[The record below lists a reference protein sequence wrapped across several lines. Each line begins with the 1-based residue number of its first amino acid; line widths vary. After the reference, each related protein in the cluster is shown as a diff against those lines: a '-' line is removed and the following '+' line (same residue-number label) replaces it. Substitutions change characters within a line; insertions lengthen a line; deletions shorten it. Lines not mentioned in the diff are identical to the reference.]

1 MAQIQS
7 TTLVQ
12 MILNAVNDLKDLTH
26 PKGFPPPHN
35 LITSYPQSL

>member
-1 MAQIQS
+1 LAAFGKPLMAQIQT

-26 PKGFPPPHN
+26 PKGFP
-35 LITSYPQSL
+35 LITL